1 MKTTDKY
8 GFLMPDGEDL
18 VQVSDLNSNMIKLD
32 GILANMST
40 SGGGTQ
46 SDYTMNNPEDPSYI
60 KNREFYTDT
69 RTINGKI
76 LTLNQGMISGAV
88 AEGTVINFT
97 DGLLGL
103 IEGQNYTIDI
113 QSINYE
119 KTLTAKNLS
128 SVGVNYIGLYDAVEQ
143 GPQVLI
149 ADGCNF
155 QVSGSATNADGY
167 ILGAMNE
174 EAKQSV
180 FVENTQIVISG
191 QGMQPVVLETVHKL
205 PAKYLPNTKTEFYRE
220 ISFSMEVLDPQPT
233 CSIPSGS
240 MAKYFNANLTYWVK
254 SVENSDTDFTL
265 HHTQNCTDAAI
276 GDAIFTLADR
286 DDKLL
291 SDRVGFDFTD
301 GRYWAVGTVPYFDEI
316 ELKAPN
322 NIQYLDID
330 VYRRQPCPIEDA
342 KYTYGAY
349 SLYIGGLLSSPYYGG
364 SGYLTDVIV
373 DENLGVIP
381 SIQYTSNTDLIYK
394 FNSYGLLAGE
404 EYKADTAQHPYR
416 IAQTH
421 DHVHVSI
428 KDNNLVN
435 CEGYATGIMVEPISA
450 ALTTNRVASPKY
462 YDRIPMS
469 SSSRV
474 ESSDNIKYSNLT
486 ARFVTDAAMGGQLVT
501 GSFTPGDKIILR
513 GKYKTE

>member
-46 SDYTMNNPEDPSYI
+46 SDYTMNNPDDPSYI

-76 LTLNQGMISGAV
+76 LTLNQGMIDKAV
-88 AEGTVINFT
+88 AEGMVINFT

-103 IEGQNYTIDI
+103 IEGQDYTVAIP
-113 QSINYE
+113 SINY
-119 KTLTAKNLS
+119 KTTLTATKLT
-128 SVGVNYIGLYDAVEQ
+128 SVGINYIGLYDTTEQ
-143 GPQVLI
+143 GLELLI

-155 QVSGSATNADGY
+155 QDSGNPADADGY
-167 ILGAMNE
+167 ILGAMNKE
-174 EAKQSV
+174 TEQSI
-180 FVENTQIVISG
+180 FLENTQIVISG

-205 PAKYLPNTKTEFYRE
+205 PAKYLPDTKTEFYRE
-220 ISFSMEVLDPQPT
+220 IDFSMEVLDPQPT

-240 MAKYFNANLTYWVK
+240 MAKYFNSNLTYWVK

-276 GDAIFTLADR
+276 GDAVFTLADR

-291 SDRVGFDFTD
+291 SSIVGFDFTD
-301 GRYWAVGTVPYFDEI
+301 GRYWAVGTIPYFMDI
-316 ELKAPN
+316 KLNAPN
-322 NIQYLDID
+322 DLQYLDID
-330 VYRRQPCPIEDA
+330 VYRKQPCPVEDA
-342 KYTYGAY
+342 NYTYGAY
-349 SLYIGGLLSSPYYGG
+349 PLYIEGVNSPG
-364 SGYLTDVIV
+364 SEGYFTDVVV
-373 DENLGVIP
+373 DESLGVIP
-381 SIQYTSNTDLIYK
+381 SIHYAIGTTPVYK
-394 FNSYGLLAGE
+394 FNSYGILVGE
-404 EYKADTAQHPYR
+404 KYNADTAQHPYR

-421 DHVHVSI
+421 DHVHVHI
-428 KDNNLVN
+428 EDNGFVS
-435 CEGYATGIMVEPISA
+435 CEGYATGIMVEPIPT
-450 ALTTNRVASPKY
+450 ALTTNRVDHPKY

-469 SSSRV
+469 AYVNSY
-474 ESSDNIKYSNLT
+474 DTKYGDLKIGFDLT
-486 ARFVTDAAMGGQLVT
+486 S
-501 GSFTPGDKIILR
+501 GSLTPGDKIILR
-513 GKYKTE
+513 GKYI

>member
-18 VQVSDLNSNMIKLD
+18 VQVSELNSNMIKLD

-46 SDYTMNNPEDPSYI
+46 SDYAMNNPQDPSYI

-69 RTINGKI
+69 QTINGKI
-76 LTLNQGMISGAV
+76 LTLNQGMIDGAV
-88 AEGTVINFT
+88 ADGMAINFT

-103 IEGQNYTIDI
+103 TEGQDYTIDI

-128 SVGVNYIGLYDAVEQ
+128 SLGINYIGLYDAAEQ
-143 GPQVLI
+143 GPQLLI

-155 QVSGSATNADGY
+155 QDSGSATNANGY
-167 ILGAMNE
+167 LLGAMNE

-180 FVENTQIVISG
+180 FAENTQIVISG
-191 QGMQPVVLETVHKL
+191 QGMQPVVLETIHKL
-205 PAKYLPNTKTEFYRE
+205 PAKYLPDTKTEFYRE
-220 ISFSMEVLDPQPT
+220 IDFSMEVLDPQPT

-240 MAKYFNANLTYWVK
+240 MAFYFRSNLTYWVK

-265 HHTQNCTDAAI
+265 HHTQNCTDTAV
-276 GDAIFTLADR
+276 GNVVFSLANR

-291 SDRVGFDFTD
+291 SDIVGFDFTGD
-301 GRYWAVGTVPYFDEI
+301 HYWAVGTIPCFDKI
-316 ELKAPN
+316 EPRAPN
-322 NIQYLDID
+322 NLQYLDID
-330 VYRRQPCPIEDA
+330 LYRKQPCPVEDA
-342 KYTYGAY
+342 KYAYGAY
-349 SLYIGGLLSSPYYGG
+349 PLYIEGRNDAGGGG
-364 SGYLTDVIV
+364 YFTDVIV
-373 DENLGVIP
+373 DENIGVIP
-381 SIQYTSNTDLIYK
+381 SIHYASSTTPIYK

-404 EYKADTAQHPYR
+404 KYAADTAQHPYR

-421 DHVHVSI
+421 DHVRVSI
-428 KDNNLVN
+428 EDNGFVS
-435 CEGYATGIMVEPISA
+435 CEGYATGIMMEPIPA
-450 ALTTNRVASPKY
+450 TLTTNRIENPKY
-462 YDRIPMS
+462 YDRMPMS
-469 SSSRV
+469 AYVNSPYT
-474 ESSDNIKYSNLT
+474 KYSDLKIG
-486 ARFVTDAAMGGQLVT
+486 FYLSG